1 MASARKIVVFGGNGY
16 VGQRIVSNLLR
27 KQINVVSI
35 SRSGRPLNMKKDD
48 PSVKWHKADV
58 FDVPA
63 WRRELEGAEAVVSC
77 IGAFGSNEFME
88 KINGDANL
96 LLASEALKVTDIKRF
111 VYLSTVE
118 NNLPDFVLKG
128 YFNGKKRA
136 EQAILDAY
144 QNQAWILRPGFM
156 YGTRDVPFNLRPP
169 SPTSSSTESSGSILS
184 IPLWLLGR
192 YEYTQT
198 FPFSLLVATFP

>member
-1 MASARKIVVFGGNGY
+1 MASVRKIVVFGGNGY

-27 KQINVVSI
+27 KQTNVVSI
-35 SRSGRPLNMKKDD
+35 SRSGRPLNMKNDD
-48 PSVKWHKADV
+48 NAMVKWLKADV

-63 WRRELEGAEAVVSC
+63 WRGELEGAEAVVSC

-88 KINGDANL
+88 KINGDANI

-136 EQAILDAY
+136 EDAIMDAF
-144 QNQAWILRPGFM
+144 QNNAWVIRPGFM
-156 YGTRDVPFNLRPP
+156 YGTRDVPFNLRP
-169 SPTSSSTESSGSILS
+169 SSSKSSTESSGGVLS

-192 YEYTQT
+192 YAHT
-198 FPFSLLVATFP
+198 LINCL

>member
-1 MASARKIVVFGGNGY
+1 MTSARKIVVFGGNGY

-27 KQINVVSI
+27 KHTNVVSI
-35 SRSGRPLNMKKDD
+35 SRSGRPLNMKNDNT
-48 PSVKWHKADV
+48 SVTWHKDDV
-58 FDVPA
+58 FDVSA

-77 IGAFGSNEFME
+77 IGAFGSNAFME
-88 KINGDANL
+88 KINGDANI

-128 YFNGKKRA
+128 YFHGKKRA

-144 QNQAWILRPGFM
+144 QNQAWVLRPGFM

-169 SPTSSSTESSGSILS
+169 SSSTETSGGVLS

-192 YEYTQT
+192 
-198 FPFSLLVATFP
+198 